1 MPDGEKQDGEKPNLG
16 IVKYLAGEKAAS
28 VDAAQEDGG
37 TALLSAARVYQH
49 VHLQFKIGKWSGFG
63 SPKLEGC
70 CPASLWR
77 SFLGHLLEGG
87 IDLSSSASP
96 SHYDRMG
103 LG

>member
-1 MPDGEKQDGEKPNLG
+1 MHRCLHPWQVPDGEKQDGEKPNLG

-70 CPASLWR
+70 CPASLW
-77 SFLGHLLEGG
+77 G
-87 IDLSSSASP
+87 ISCSD
-96 SHYDRMG
+96 
-103 LG
+103 